1 MEFDRV
7 LKLPELLAR
16 KSFFLFGPRATGKST
31 LIRRQLAGAATVID
45 LLDSRNYLRL
55 SAAPHELEAMVAA
68 HDHPII
74 VIDEAQRIP
83 ELLNEVHRLIE
94 SRKLKFLLTGSS
106 ARKLRRGQAN
116 LLAGRAW
123 DARMFPLIR
132 REIPDFDLDRYL
144 RYGGLP
150 AVWISEHPEEELD
163 AYANTYLTE
172 EIMAEGLIRKLPPFT
187 RFLKTIA
194 LANAETLNFT
204 KLANDCQVPPSTVT
218 EYVGLLEDTLVGFL
232 LPDIWLNDTRKR
244 REGAVIRTL
253 PVYLDF
259 ITMCVEAGLNF
270 QGALSQAMEKAPP
283 GPLRNEFAI
292 VLRDMRS
299 GLARAD
305 ALRRMAERLDI
316 SEITS
321 FVSAIIQAEKMGASL
336 ANVLRVQAEQRR
348 SERFQRA
355 EKMAM
360 EAPVKLVA
368 PLIIFIFPVTFII
381 LGFPIIMKFLGE
393 GLL

>member
-1 MEFDRV
+1 MIEFLATLSFPLAAVSTGIAALLTILFLQRMYLMVGEDDRAYMDP
-7 LKLPELLAR
+7 LSWK
-16 KSFFLFGPRATGKST
+16 
-31 LIRRQLAGAATVID
+31 
-45 LLDSRNYLRL
+45 LRL
-55 SAAPHELEAMVAA
+55 VWPAIQIIANFFCVFLPFEVMEHTDQRLQRTGVSYLLSAE
-68 HDHPII
+68 
-74 VIDEAQRIP
+74 Q
-83 ELLNEVHRLIE
+83 
-94 SRKLKFLLTGSS
+94 F
-106 ARKLRRGQAN
+106 
-116 LLAGRAW
+116 
-123 DARMFPLIR
+123 
-132 REIPDFDLDRYL
+132 
-144 RYGGLP
+144 
-150 AVWISEHPEEELD
+150 
-163 AYANTYLTE
+163 
-172 EIMAEGLIRKLPPFT
+172 
-187 RFLKTIA
+187 IA
-194 LANAETLNFT
+194 LRILVA
-204 KLANDCQVPPSTVT
+204 VT
-218 EYVGLLEDTLVGFL
+218 APVVVWFAMLGMGVWEPIWLVVAPLVGFL
-232 LPDIWLNDTRKR
+232 LPDVWLNDTRKR
-244 REGAVIRTL
+244 RESDVIRTL

-283 GPLRNEFAI
+283 GALRNEFAI

-316 SEITS
+316 TEITS

-336 ANVLRVQAEQRR
+336 ANVLRVQADQRR

-381 LGFPIIMKFLGE
+381 LGFPIIMKFLGQ

>member
-1 MEFDRV
+1 MIEFLSTVSFPLAAISTGIAVLLTVLFLQRMYLMVGEDDRAYMDP
-7 LKLPELLAR
+7 LSWK
-16 KSFFLFGPRATGKST
+16 
-31 LIRRQLAGAATVID
+31 
-45 LLDSRNYLRL
+45 LRL
-55 SAAPHELEAMVAA
+55 VWPAIQIIANFFCVFLPYEVMEHTDQRLQRTGVSYLLSAEQFIALRILVAVAAPIVVWLAMLGMEIWEPIWLVVA
-68 HDHPII
+68 P
-74 VIDEAQRIP
+74 
-83 ELLNEVHRLIE
+83 
-94 SRKLKFLLTGSS
+94 
-106 ARKLRRGQAN
+106 
-116 LLAGRAW
+116 
-123 DARMFPLIR
+123 
-132 REIPDFDLDRYL
+132 
-144 RYGGLP
+144 
-150 AVWISEHPEEELD
+150 
-163 AYANTYLTE
+163 
-172 EIMAEGLIRKLPPFT
+172 
-187 RFLKTIA
+187 
-194 LANAETLNFT
+194 
-204 KLANDCQVPPSTVT
+204 
-218 EYVGLLEDTLVGFL
+218 LVGFL

-244 REGAVIRTL
+244 RESDVIRTL

-270 QGALSQAMEKAPP
+270 QGALTQAMEKAPP
-283 GPLRNEFAI
+283 GALRNEFAI

-305 ALRRMAERLDI
+305 SLRRMSERLDI
-316 SEITS
+316 NEITS